1 MTGTA
6 SPRRGPHQ
14 QPPGAGRPAR
24 RPTDA
29 GEEGQRGVGSGVGAE
44 RPAVVSLRQRPA
56 SISRAADGCARPAW
70 PGLEHRRG
78 AGGWPPAEA
87 SRDTAPSRG
96 CSVASQGHAQG
107 RVQGPR
113 ARRLV
118 LGVQQDPLPA
128 PRPRPGERVASR
140 GRARLRG
147 RRSCVALPQPACCS
161 LPTSNILTIK

>member
-1 MTGTA
+1 M
-6 SPRRGPHQ
+6 
-14 QPPGAGRPAR
+14 
-24 RPTDA
+24 
-29 GEEGQRGVGSGVGAE
+29 GSGVGAE

-140 GRARLRG
+140 GRALKGPEVLRG
-147 RRSCVALPQPACCS
+147 SPSACLLFS
-161 LPTSNILTIK
+161 VHFEYLNN